1 MMWIR
6 LAFAKIKPGSVDE
19 FRKIWNAEI
28 RPIIE
33 KQNGF
38 VDAMFLE
45 PVSEEDDFI
54 SCTLWDSKADGDAYE
69 ASGTYK
75 EMVGKIMHTLAA
87 PPMVKSYEVKK

>member
-1 MMWIR
+1 MWVR
-6 LAFAKIKPGSVDE
+6 LALAKIKPESVDE
-19 FRKIWNAEI
+19 FRKIWNDEV

-45 PVSEEDDFI
+45 PVSKEDDFI
-54 SCTLWDSKADGDAYE
+54 SYTLWESKDNGDAYE

-75 EMVGKIMHTLAA
+75 ELVGKVMQTLAA
-87 PPMVKSYEVKK
+87 PPVVKSYEVKK

>member
-1 MMWIR
+1 MWVR
-6 LAFAKIKPGSVDE
+6 LALAKIKPESVEE
-19 FRKIWNAEI
+19 FRKIWNDEV

-38 VDAMFLE
+38 LDAMFLE

-54 SCTLWDSKADGDAYE
+54 SCTLWESKENGDAYE

-75 EMVGKIMHTLAA
+75 EMVGTIVHTLAA
-87 PPMVKSYEVKK
+87 PPVVKSYEVKK

>member
-1 MMWIR
+1 MWVR
-6 LAFAKIKPGSVDE
+6 LALAKIKPESLDE
-19 FRKIWNAEI
+19 FRKIWNDEV

-54 SCTLWDSKADGDAYE
+54 SCTLWASKENGDAYE

-75 EMVGKIMHTLAA
+75 DLVGKIVHTLAA
-87 PPMVKSYEVKK
+87 TPVVKSYEVKK

>member
-1 MMWIR
+1 MWVR
-6 LAFAKIKPGSVDE
+6 LALAKIKPESVDE
-19 FRKIWNAEI
+19 FRKIWNDEV

-54 SCTLWDSKADGDAYE
+54 SCTLWESKENGDAYE

-75 EMVGKIMHTLAA
+75 ELVGKVVHTLAA
-87 PPMVKSYEVKK
+87 PPVVKSYEIQK

>member
-1 MMWIR
+1 MWVR
-6 LAFAKIKPGSVDE
+6 LALAKINPESVDE
-19 FRKIWNAEI
+19 FRKIWNDEV

-54 SCTLWDSKADGDAYE
+54 SCTLWESKENGDAYE

-75 EMVGKIMHTLAA
+75 GLVCKVVHTLAA
-87 PPMVKSYEVKK
+87 PPVVKSYEVKK